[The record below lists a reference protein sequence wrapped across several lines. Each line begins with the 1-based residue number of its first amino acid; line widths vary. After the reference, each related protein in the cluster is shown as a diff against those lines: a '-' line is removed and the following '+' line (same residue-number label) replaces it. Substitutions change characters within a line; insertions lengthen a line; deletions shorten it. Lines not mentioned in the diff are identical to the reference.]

1 MFGPHHIRGHILS
14 SLVKPDKKSPR
25 RQMGHPH
32 GQRRAKRR
40 KRDRTKISDV
50 MISSLYF
57 TQQECDAVNH
67 ENEAA

>member
-32 GQRRAKRR
+32 GQRRVKSNNHQ
-40 KRDRTKISDV
+40 IN
-50 MISSLYF
+50 
-57 TQQECDAVNH
+57 QQH
-67 ENEAA
+67 R